1 MHDLCVLNYIQTL
14 FIQNPPP
21 HIYTCCALVLQCL
34 FLCVKEIL
42 TIFGPVSQLCGFS
55 WSMQAPGHD
64 NCKHLCSLV
73 VNSLEKQSRFSHS
86 LRTETHTYT
95 LLHTEKSISTPH
107 RNTDIFSHHWWDVTL
122 NESF

>member
-1 MHDLCVLNYIQTL
+1 MFLKLYPNSLHPKSPSSHLHLLCSRSSVFVFVCERDLNYL
-14 FIQNPPP
+14 WS
-21 HIYTCCALVLQCL
+21 CVSALWV
-34 FLCVKEIL
+34 FLVHAGSGAC
-42 TIFGPVSQLCGFS
+42 
-55 WSMQAPGHD
+55 HD